1 MLKEEWRDIKGYE
14 GLYQVSNKG
23 RVRSIAHFIEAIKG
37 HPQLTRGKILNN
49 WVHPQTRY
57 VITDLYRD
65 NIRKHVKTHRLV
77 AEAFIP
83 NPDNKP
89 FIDHI
94 NRDRQDNRVEN
105 LQWVTK
111 SENMRNPLTQLYI
124 SFSRRKKEG

>member
-1 MLKEEWRDIKGYE
+1 MLKEEWRDVKGYE

-23 RVRSIAHFIEAIKG
+23 RVRSLSHFIEAIKG
-37 HPQLTRGKILNN
+37 HPQLTRGKILTN
-49 WVHPQTRY
+49 WVHPQTKY
-57 VITDLYRD
+57 VITDLYKD

-83 NPDNKP
+83 NPHNKP
-89 FIDHI
+89 FVDHL

-124 SFSRRKKEG
+124 HFSRSKQED